1 MSGSA
6 RTFEGMPVDD
16 GGPVFREPWEAQAFA
31 LAVELQEQGVFTRRE
46 WAEQLGRAI
55 AEAQARGDPDR
66 GDTYYRHWLAALE
79 ALVTAKGLATDRL
92 LDQYRERVREEYRR
106 LHEHDHDHDSGCEH
120 DDGHDRP

>member
-1 MSGSA
+1 
-6 RTFEGMPVDD
+6 

-79 ALVTAKGLATDRL
+79 ALVTAKGLATDRP